1 MISELVDLWYSI
13 YGLVAGWGLTTTA
26 LVVCVVFLWLRIRAL
41 ERKHQY
47 LYNRLVSNERDWALL
62 EKHDRV

>member
-13 YGLVAGWGLTTTA
+13 YALVAGWGLTTTA
-26 LVVCVVFLWLRIRAL
+26 LIVCVFFLWLRIRAL

-47 LYNRLVSNERDWALL
+47 LYNRLISNERDWGLL
-62 EKHDRV
+62 EKHDKT